1 MRDLGRELHARIAT
15 LYPICRSIT
24 GAGVRETLRQLQ
36 ALIPLD
42 IHEVPSG
49 TPVFDWTVPREWTI
63 RDAYVATRDGT
74 RIIDFRRHNLHVMSY
89 SAPVRAR
96 MPLAELKPH
105 LHSDP
110 GHPDWIPY
118 RTGYYAE
125 TWGFCLPHRQ
135 LEALVAGDNG
145 DDYEVVIDS
154 TLADGAL
161 SYGECLVP
169 GERADEI
176 LVSAH
181 ICHPS
186 LANDN
191 LSGIVVATELARRL
205 LARMGRPR
213 YSYRFLFIPGTIGA
227 ITWLALN
234 EARLGAIQAG
244 LIAVNLGDPGPM
256 HYKRSRRGS
265 AAIDQA
271 VEYVLARQTG
281 TVIRDFI
288 PYGYDERQFCSP
300 GIDLPVGCL
309 SRTPYGE
316 FPEYHTSADNLD
328 LVRPE
333 ALASSL
339 ATFEQVFD
347 LLERNRSYL
356 NLQPKCEPQLG
367 RRGLYAAIG
376 GRSDTKTRQ
385 LALLWVLN
393 LSDGI
398 HTLLDIARRAGLDFA
413 LIAEAAATLVEH
425 GLLAPADSHPADSH
439 PADSAS

>member
-1 MRDLGRELHARIAT
+1 M
-15 LYPICRSIT
+15 
-24 GAGVRETLRQLQ
+24 
-36 ALIPLD
+36 
-42 IHEVPSG
+42 HEVPSG

-63 RDAYVATRDGT
+63 RDAYVADSRGE

-89 SAPVRAR
+89 STPVRAR
-96 MPLAELKPH
+96 MTLAELGPH

-110 GHPDWIPY
+110 AHPDWIPY
-118 RTGYYAE
+118 RTSYYAE
-125 TWGFCLPHRQ
+125 AWGFCLPHRQ
-135 LEALVAGDNG
+135 RAALVE
-145 DDYEVVIDS
+145 DDYEVVIDA

-161 SYGECLVP
+161 TYGECLVP
-169 GERADEI
+169 GETAEEV

-181 ICHPS
+181 VCHPS

-205 LARMGRPR
+205 LARARRPR

-234 EARLGAIQAG
+234 EARLRRIRHG
-244 LIAVNLGDPGPM
+244 LVAVNLGDPGPM
-256 HYKRSRRGS
+256 HYKRSRRGQ
-265 AAIDQA
+265 AEIDQA
-271 VEYVLARQTG
+271 VEYVLARQPG
-281 TVIRDFI
+281 AVIRDFI
-288 PYGYDERQFCSP
+288 PYGYDERQFCSA

-333 ALASSL
+333 ALVHSL
-339 ATFEQVFD
+339 ETFEAVFD
-347 LLERNRSYL
+347 VLERNRSYR

-367 RRGLYAAIG
+367 RRGLYAAVG
-376 GRSDTKTRQ
+376 GQSDTKTRQ

-393 LSDGI
+393 LSDGT
-398 HTLLDIARRAGLDFA
+398 HALLDIAKRSGLDFA
-413 LIAEAAATLVEH
+413 LIAEAAETLVEH
-425 GLLAPADSHPADSH
+425 DLLAPAPT
-439 PADSAS
+439 P